1 MKFSL
6 KFIIA
11 FLYAFPGILSGSVNF
26 YQDNS
31 TTGWA
36 SYYHGK
42 FEGRRTA
49 SGEIFKNDLF
59 TAAHK
64 TLPFR
69 TVVRVTNLKNQK
81 EVIVRIN
88 DRLPKNSS
96 RIIDLSKVAASE
108 LDFIKQGLTKVS
120 IEVISEKP
128 EPEQDLH

>member
-31 TTGWA
+31 TTG
-36 SYYHGK
+36 
-42 FEGRRTA
+42 
-49 SGEIFKNDLF
+49 
-59 TAAHK
+59 
-64 TLPFR
+64 
-69 TVVRVTNLKNQK
+69 
-81 EVIVRIN
+81 IVRIN